1 MSVKGRLTI
10 RIHCIPSTYDFPPD
24 AKRQQRRLL
33 LLDQDVLHGVAG
45 VPERVELVTR
55 RTTATVL
62 RMLTGEGR
70 RNEDRGNHGYRLCAS
85 LSRERRRRLTLL
97 GQEFDGEH
105 RVLVGQ
111 RTESD
116 P

>member
-1 MSVKGRLTI
+1 M
-10 RIHCIPSTYDFPPD
+10 RIHCIPKTYDFPPD
-24 AKRQQRRLL
+24 TNRQQRRLL
-33 LLDQDVLHGVAG
+33 RLDQDSKALEEALQGVAG

-55 RTTATVL
+55 KTTATVL
-62 RMLTGEGR
+62 RILTGERR
-70 RNEDRGNHGYRLCAS
+70 RNEDRGNHVYRLCAS

-97 GQEFDGEH
+97 GHEFDGDH